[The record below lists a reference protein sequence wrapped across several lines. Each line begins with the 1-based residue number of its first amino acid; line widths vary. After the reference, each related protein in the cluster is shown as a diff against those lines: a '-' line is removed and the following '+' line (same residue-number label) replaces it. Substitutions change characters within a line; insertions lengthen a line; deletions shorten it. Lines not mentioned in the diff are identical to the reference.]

1 MKVELVRNRHS
12 VGESN
17 FHYQL
22 TPAYRQKIFADE
34 KVQKLTRAYFL
45 AKANELEVHIS
56 SLEFGPDHVHIFVAN
71 CRKYAPSELIGILKG
86 FVSRMM
92 RKNHWILFKHLLY
105 GDKFWTEGYF
115 YRSIGAVTADAVKYY
130 IENSQ
135 DKHWEVVDYETYKH
149 QEQKKLIDY

>member
-1 MKVELVRNRHS
+1 MKVELIKSRHS

-22 TPAYRQKIFADE
+22 TPAYRKNAFADD
-34 KVQKLTRAYFL
+34 KMQKLVRAYFL
-45 AKANELEVHIS
+45 AKADELNVLIS
-56 SLEFGPDHVHIFVAN
+56 ALEFGPDHVHIFVAN
-71 CRKYAPSELIGILKG
+71 CRKYAPSQLVGMLKG

-92 RKNHWILFKHLLY
+92 RKNHRKLFNHLLW

-130 IENSQ
+130 IEKSQ
-135 DKHWEVVDYETYKH
+135 AKHWEVVDYDVYQHK
-149 QEQKKLIDY
+149 EQKKLIDF